1 MTTANPEL
9 ISEYKALIDPLL
21 PLAKKAYGS
30 RFQETPYHAASREY
44 TRLLSEFQERGGSLP
59 ALAKALGVTYAGV
72 RRRVVMRNTSVAS
85 IRPKTRIR
93 GEEVELEAV
102 ERINTAKVLGMNS
115 YHDQL
120 ATEYVNGLS
129 LSNIAKR
136 MGLSSAAPLYYGVQR
151 SIQRSVEASYS
162 NDIVELSADDVRK
175 PMDAEAADSL
185 PTISRTIETVV
196 NLNDRLDTADNRLT
210 RI

>member
-1 MTTANPEL
+1 
-9 ISEYKALIDPLL
+9 
-21 PLAKKAYGS
+21 
-30 RFQETPYHAASREY
+30 
-44 TRLLSEFQERGGSLP
+44 
-59 ALAKALGVTYAGV
+59 
-72 RRRVVMRNTSVAS
+72 
-85 IRPKTRIR
+85 
-93 GEEVELEAV
+93 
-102 ERINTAKVLGMNS
+102 
-115 YHDQL
+115 
-120 ATEYVNGLS
+120 
-129 LSNIAKR
+129 